1 MRPEV
6 DEGVESMVLRSPA
19 RPQPRSHPGLVQLQ
33 RARPHLPVRHT
44 LAVREVGLHD
54 AQPLRPVQLVVKM
67 EHFDDINAKCFTITK
82 TGRIKTVRHCA
93 NELGRVE
100 IFSVKLQFFSKLCK
114 GSFAAVENI
123 KSHLNT
129 SLMICL
135 CTGLRWAL

>member
-6 DEGVESMVLRSPA
+6 DEGVESMVLRPPA

-93 NELGRVE
+93 NELGRIG
-100 IFSVKLQFFSKLCK
+100 IFSVKLQFFSKFCK
-114 GSFAAVENI
+114 CLFAAVENI
-123 KSHLNT
+123 
-129 SLMICL
+129 
-135 CTGLRWAL
+135 